1 MTPTRRISIILSS
14 VVAVLGSLG
23 VAQSFGLGEGYR
35 LLPARPPSVQDD
47 VLKQLDHEP
56 FKLESWGE
64 YASVLEHPLFNED
77 RQPTPVEAIAGAD
90 ADAEPSVPPINVTLT
105 SIILT
110 PTVKLAIVRDKA
122 SGKSQVVKLGTPLDG
137 EQSGWKLVEVNP
149 RMAVFEGQGI
159 GRQNLELDVSDK
171 GPSGAAAAAPGTPP
185 GPQSVAEAAFGTN
198 ADQPAVAQAPT
209 QAQPPPAAGGAQ
221 DRAEEIRKRIEERR
235 KQLRE
240 EAERMRSEESK
251 Q

>member
-14 VVAVLGSLG
+14 LVTVLGSLG

-35 LLPARPPSVQDD
+35 LLPTRPLSVDQD
-47 VLKQLDHEP
+47 VLAQLDHEP

-77 RQPTPVEAIAGAD
+77 RQPTPVEAVAGAD
-90 ADAEPSVPPINVTLT
+90 ADAEPAVPPINVTLT

-149 RMAVFEGQGI
+149 RMAIFEGQGM
-159 GRQNLELDVSDK
+159 GRQNLELDVADK
-171 GPSGAAAAAPGTPP
+171 GPSGGAGAAAPGTPAA
-185 GPQSVAEAAFGTN
+185 PQSVAEAAFGVN
-198 ADQPAVAQAPT
+198 PGQAAAAQT
-209 QAQPPPAAGGAQ
+209 QAQPAPAAGGAQ

>member
-14 VVAVLGSLG
+14 LVTVLGSLG

-35 LLPARPPSVQDD
+35 LLPTRPPSVDQD
-47 VLKQLDHEP
+47 VLAQLDHEP

-77 RQPTPVEAIAGAD
+77 RQPTPVEAVAGAD
-90 ADAEPSVPPINVTLT
+90 ADAEPAVPPINVTLT

-149 RMAVFEGQGI
+149 RMAIFEGQGM
-159 GRQNLELDVSDK
+159 GRQNLELDVADK
-171 GPSGAAAAAPGTPP
+171 GPSGGAGAAAPGTPAA
-185 GPQSVAEAAFGTN
+185 PQSVAEAAFGVN
-198 ADQPAVAQAPT
+198 PGQAAAAQT
-209 QAQPPPAAGGAQ
+209 QAQPAPAAGGAQ

>member
-1 MTPTRRISIILSS
+1 MTPTRRIGILLSS
-14 VVAVLGSLG
+14 LVTVLGSLG
-23 VAQSFGLGEGYR
+23 VAQRFGVGEGYR
-35 LLPARPPSVQDD
+35 LLPARSPAAQRD
-47 VLKQLDHEP
+47 VLAQLDHEP
-56 FKLESWGE
+56 FKLDSWGE

-77 RQPTPVEAIAGAD
+77 RQPTPVEPTAASG

-105 SIILT
+105 SIIMT
-110 PTVKLAIVRDKA
+110 PVLKLAIVRDKA
-122 SGKSQVVKLGTPLDG
+122 SGKSQVVKLGTLLDG

-171 GPSGAAAAAPGTPP
+171 GPSGAAAPAAAKPP
-185 GPQSVAEAAFGTN
+185 GPQSVAEAAFGVATG
-198 ADQPAVAQAPT
+198 QPAVAEPQAS
-209 QAQPPPAAGGAQ
+209 PAAGGAQ